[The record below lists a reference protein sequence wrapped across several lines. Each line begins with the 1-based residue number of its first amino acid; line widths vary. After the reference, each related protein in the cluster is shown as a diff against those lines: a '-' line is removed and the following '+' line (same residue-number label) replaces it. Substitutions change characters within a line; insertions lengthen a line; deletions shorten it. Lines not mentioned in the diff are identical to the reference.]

1 MYSQEFNT
9 TYKLQNIMKDKKFR
23 AKLIILLGS
32 IWIVIT
38 LPLPWIINNP
48 AVSEAQ
54 FNTILGIIG
63 VMSIPF
69 IMLGVAWSLKPE
81 LTT

>member
-1 MYSQEFNT
+1 MED
-9 TYKLQNIMKDKKFR
+9 KKKFR
-23 AKLIILLGS
+23 AKLIILLGA

-38 LPLPWIINNP
+38 LPLPWIVKNP
-48 AVSEAQ
+48 AVSDAQ
-54 FNTILGIIG
+54 FNTVLGIIG

-69 IMLGVAWSLKPE
+69 IMLGIAWSLKPE

>member
-1 MYSQEFNT
+1 VED
-9 TYKLQNIMKDKKFR
+9 KKKFR
-23 AKLIILLGS
+23 AKLIILLGA

-48 AVSEAQ
+48 AVSDTQ
-54 FNTILGIIG
+54 FNTVLGIIG

-69 IMLGVAWSLKPE
+69 IMLGIAWSLKPE

>member
-1 MYSQEFNT
+1 MED
-9 TYKLQNIMKDKKFR
+9 KKKFR
-23 AKLIILLGS
+23 AKLIILLGA

-38 LPLPWIINNP
+38 LQLPWIINNP
-48 AVSEAQ
+48 AVSDAQ
-54 FNTILGIIG
+54 FNTVLGIIG

>member
-1 MYSQEFNT
+1 VED
-9 TYKLQNIMKDKKFR
+9 KKKFR
-23 AKLIILLGS
+23 AKLIILLGA

-38 LPLPWIINNP
+38 LPLPWIVNNP
-48 AVSEAQ
+48 AVSDTQ
-54 FNTILGIIG
+54 FNTVLGIIG

-69 IMLGVAWSLKPE
+69 IMLGIAWSLKPE

>member
-1 MYSQEFNT
+1 
-9 TYKLQNIMKDKKFR
+9 MKDKKFR

-38 LPLPWIINNP
+38 LPLPWIITNP

-54 FNTILGIIG
+54 FNTMLGIIG

>member
-1 MYSQEFNT
+1 MED
-9 TYKLQNIMKDKKFR
+9 KKKFR
-23 AKLIILLGS
+23 AKLIILLGA

-38 LPLPWIINNP
+38 LPLPWIVNITLPLPWIVNNP
-48 AVSEAQ
+48 AVSDAQ
-54 FNTILGIIG
+54 FNTVLGIIG

-69 IMLGVAWSLKPE
+69 IMLGIAWSLKPE

>member
-1 MYSQEFNT
+1 M
-9 TYKLQNIMKDKKFR
+9 MKDRKTK

-32 IWIVIT
+32 IWFIIT
-38 LPLPWIINNP
+38 LPLPWIVNNP
-48 AVSEAQ
+48 LVSETQ
-54 FNTILGIIG
+54 FNTILAIIG

-69 IMLGVAWSLKPE
+69 IVLGVVWTLKPE

>member
-1 MYSQEFNT
+1 MED
-9 TYKLQNIMKDKKFR
+9 KKKFR

-48 AVSEAQ
+48 AVSDTQ
-54 FNTILGIIG
+54 FNTVLGIIG

-69 IMLGVAWSLKPE
+69 IMLGIAWSLKPE

>member
-1 MYSQEFNT
+1 MED
-9 TYKLQNIMKDKKFR
+9 KKKFR
-23 AKLIILLGS
+23 AKLIILLGA

-48 AVSEAQ
+48 AVSETQ
-54 FNTILGIIG
+54 FNTVLGIIG

>member
-1 MYSQEFNT
+1 MED
-9 TYKLQNIMKDKKFR
+9 KKKFR
-23 AKLIILLGS
+23 AKLIILLGA

-38 LPLPWIINNP
+38 LPLPWIIYNP
-48 AVSEAQ
+48 AVSDDQ

-69 IMLGVAWSLKPE
+69 IMLGIAWSLKPE